1 MSWETELRLRVSSH
15 DPVRER
21 LRKHR
26 AAPIGKV
33 LEVNDIFDRPDGALR
48 RRGVGLRIRSTR
60 SHQVGS
66 NDLTILTV
74 KGPRLPGVVKSRE
87 EVEFEVPNTETA
99 SRALNLL
106 GFVRVLRY
114 QKRRESWRLG
124 ECRIELDE
132 PPQIGLFV
140 EIEGPD
146 EETIF
151 AMRRTLGLDDAEPV
165 AESYVHML
173 AAYCDAQGLT
183 DRVVEFS

>member
-1 MSWETELRLRVSSH
+1 MSWETELKMRVASH
-15 DPVRER
+15 DPVREK
-21 LRKHR
+21 LHELR
-26 AAPIGKV
+26 AALVGKF
-33 LEVNDIFDRPDGALR
+33 LEINEIFDRPDGALR

-60 SHQVGS
+60 PHQVGGD
-66 NDLTILTV
+66 DLTILTV

-87 EVEFEVPNTETA
+87 EVEFPVPSAETA

-124 ECRIELDE
+124 ECRVELDE
-132 PPQIGLFV
+132 PPHIGLFV

-146 EETIF
+146 EGTIF

-173 AAYCDAQGLT
+173 SAYCADHGIT
-183 DRVVEFS
+183 DRVVELV

>member
-1 MSWETELRLRVSSH
+1 MSWETELKLRVSSH

-21 LRKHR
+21 LRKCS
-26 AAPIGKV
+26 AAPIGTV

-48 RRGVGLRIRSTR
+48 RRGVGLRIRSTCP
-60 SHQVGS
+60 QGGGD
-66 NDLTILTV
+66 DLTILTV

-87 EVEFEVPNTETA
+87 EVEFEVPNAETA

-132 PPQIGLFV
+132 PPHIGMFV

-151 AMRRTLGLDDAEPV
+151 AMRRTLNLDDAEPV
-165 AESYVHML
+165 PDSYVHLL
-173 AAYCDAQGLT
+173 AAYCDARGLT
-183 DRVVEFS
+183 ERVVEFS

>member
-1 MSWETELRLRVSSH
+1 MAWETELKLRVSSH

-21 LRKHR
+21 LREHSAAR
-26 AAPIGKV
+26 AGKV

-60 SHQVGS
+60 PQVGGD
-66 NDLTILTV
+66 DLTMMTV
-74 KGPRLPGVVKSRE
+74 KGVRLPGVVKSRE
-87 EVEFEVPNTETA
+87 EVEFPVPNAETA

-114 QKRRESWRLG
+114 QKRRESWQLG
-124 ECRIELDE
+124 ECRVELDE
-132 PPQIGLFV
+132 PPQIGIFV

-146 EETIF
+146 EQTIF

-165 AESYVHML
+165 AESYVHL
-173 AAYCDAQGLT
+173 VAAYCDAYGLT

>member
-1 MSWETELRLRVSSH
+1 MSWETELKLRVSSH

-21 LRKHR
+21 LRQHG
-26 AAPIGKV
+26 AVPAGKV

-48 RRGVGLRIRSTR
+48 RRGVGLRIRSTCP
-60 SHQVGS
+60 QGGGD
-66 NDLTILTV
+66 DLTMMTV
-74 KGPRLPGVVKSRE
+74 KGVRLPGVVKSRE
-87 EVEFEVPNTETA
+87 EVEFAVPNAETA

-124 ECRIELDE
+124 ECLVELDE
-132 PPQIGLFV
+132 PPKIGLFV

-151 AMRRTLGLDDAEPV
+151 ALRSTLDLDKAEPV
-165 AESYVHML
+165 ADSYVHML